1 VTHVIVGA
9 GSIVGSSHNDLIF
22 GSIGPDT
29 IYGDSD
35 GTLASSGDKA
45 GNDIIFGIDG
55 FDNLRGDAI
64 IGGESASD
72 FVRGGDD
79 VIHIGASG
87 TGSNDARGDADTIQ
101 VHGAGGNDL
110 IFGSDQSDEIR
121 GDARIMLGNAHGGDD
136 WLWGRGGS
144 DSLTGDAR
152 EMDGATVG
160 GSDHLFGG
168 SANDT
173 LRGDA
178 RMMNDTTVGGRD
190 WLDGGHG
197 NDVLWGDAETLS
209 AGAVGGNDLLA
220 GGADHD
226 TFDFAGH
233 FGHDL
238 VLDLDR
244 GDHCAA
250 PEQLIFTNTP
260 GSAVTQS
267 FDAHRDL
274 VVSVDDGTTAHVR
287 STVTLFGVH
296 DMLHDQTPLGGSDF
310 VLA

>member
-1 VTHVIVGA
+1 M
-9 GSIVGSSHNDLIF
+9 
-22 GSIGPDT
+22 GPDT

-35 GTLASSGDKA
+35 PTHEHTGGSA

-55 FDNLRGDAI
+55 FDNLRGDTPT
-64 IGGESASD
+64 IGGVNDGGPTD
-72 FVRGGDD
+72 FAHGGDD
-79 VIHIGASG
+79 IIYIGASG
-87 TGSNDARGDADTIQ
+87 TGSNDARGDADTILGD
-101 VHGAGGNDL
+101 GAGGNDL
-110 IFGSDQSDEIR
+110 IFGSHQPDEIR
-121 GDARIMLGNAHGGDD
+121 GDAKTMQDFARGGDD
-136 WLWGRGGS
+136 WLWGRGGN

-152 EMDGATVG
+152 EMNGTAVG

-168 SANDT
+168 SGDDT
-173 LRGDA
+173 PRGDA
-178 RMMNDTTVGGRD
+178 RTMNDTTVGGRD

-244 GDHCAA
+244 GDHGVT

-267 FDAHRDL
+267 FDAHHDL
-274 VVSVDDGTTAHVR
+274 VVSVDDGTAAHVL

-296 DMLHDQTPLGGSDF
+296 NLLQDQTPSGSTDF
-310 VLA
+310 VLG